1 MAYGAG
7 GERSYVKVL
16 RERVNLGCG
25 CWDGGKKR
33 DECILLRGISV
44 FLELANVT
52 DSVWQIRV
60 QSRDQQA

>member
-1 MAYGAG
+1 MRLL
-7 GERSYVKVL
+7 GERVK
-16 RERVNLGCG
+16 LGCG
-25 CWDGGKKR
+25 CWGGGKKR

-44 FLELANVT
+44 FLELADVT